1 MNYDARDIDLHVHS
15 DQSSDGEFSPSQLI
29 RLAKDKGLKALA
41 ISDHDTVA
49 AFPQAIAIGRDS
61 GLEVIPSME
70 LTTLYDDREFHLLLP
85 FVDWRRKIVKDLT
98 GQVSARRFQE
108 AKERVEKLQDLG
120 FQITWKDVLKESGDH
135 PPLGVTIA
143 QALLK
148 KAEANGDSKLRI
160 YFKEQNRI
168 YAPYLFYRDYFAEGR
183 PAAVPHRNISLID
196 VLHMVGQT
204 GGVPVLAHPGAS
216 FQKVTREDLS
226 ALKKARLQGLEVYSS
241 YHDSVTAEFFRA
253 MAEEFDLVPTAGSD
267 FHGRIKPK
275 VKLGAIA
282 NGGYWMV
289 EELKKRRPE

>member
-1 MNYDARDIDLHVHS
+1 MKNDAGDIDLHVHS
-15 DQSSDGEFSPSQLI
+15 NQSSDGDFSPSHLI

-49 AFPQAIAIGRDS
+49 AFPQAIAIGREA
-61 GLEVIPSME
+61 GIEVIPSME

-85 FVDWRRKIVKDLT
+85 FVDWRRRIVKDLT
-98 GQVSARRFQE
+98 VEVATRRFQE
-108 AKERVEKLQDLG
+108 AKERVGKLQDLG
-120 FQITWKDVLKESGDH
+120 FQITWREVLRESGDH

-148 KAEANGDSKLRI
+148 KAEANGDLKLNM
-160 YFKEQNRI
+160 YFEEENRL

-183 PAAVPHRNISLID
+183 PAAIPRRNISLVD
-196 VLHMVGQT
+196 VLQKVNRT

-216 FQKVTREDLS
+216 FQRVTRDDLS
-226 ALKKARLQGLEVYSS
+226 ALKNAGLQGLEVYSS
-241 YHDSVTAEFFRA
+241 YHDSAMAEFFRG

-275 VKLGAIA
+275 VKLGLIA
-282 NGGYWMV
+282 SGGYWMV

>member
-1 MNYDARDIDLHVHS
+1 MRNDAGDIDLHVHS
-15 DQSSDGEFSPSQLI
+15 NQSSDGDFSPSNLI
-29 RLAKDKGLKALA
+29 QLAKEKRLKALA

-49 AFPQAIAIGRDS
+49 AFPQAIAIGRDV
-61 GLEVIPSME
+61 GIEVIPSME

-85 FVDWRRKIVKDLT
+85 FVDWRRQIVKDLT
-98 GQVSARRFQE
+98 EQVAARRFQE

-120 FQITWKDVLKESGDH
+120 FQITWKEVLKESGDH

-143 QALLK
+143 QLLLK
-148 KAEANGDSKLRI
+148 KAEANGDLKLNI
-160 YFKEQNRI
+160 YFEEENRL
-168 YAPYLFYRDYFAEGR
+168 YAPYFFYRDYFAEGR
-183 PAAVPHRNISLID
+183 PAAVPRRNISLID
-196 VLHMVGQT
+196 VLQMVNRT

-216 FQKVTREDLS
+216 FQRVTREDLS
-226 ALKKARLQGLEVYSS
+226 ALKKVGLQGLEVYSS
-241 YHDSVTAEFFRA
+241 YHDSAMAEFFGE

-275 VKLGAIA
+275 VKLGSIA